1 MNVISNEI
9 NISNNIKQTQNNIIS
24 LSEVQN
30 NSISFEELLNQT
42 QKSNNSEE
50 LNESK
55 KESLDK
61 EKLDSKKNKN
71 IEDKED
77 NVEKPTESEV
87 KNPNTED
94 SSKQNETSANSVEKV
109 ENDDVQKIASSI
121 LKLGGKIQ
129 NTKDSLTSNKN
140 LNNSEKI
147 EFDLEKLG
155 KGFKKN
161 EIQLNKKTE
170 FVVKDFRTQ
179 KEINQL
185 AQNQK
190 KSELKPAIDVKL
202 DNSNT
207 ATITMD
213 YGFASETNADS
224 VLQNNNQINNN
235 ESFQSMLSSQI
246 GQNVSDIAKT
256 GTIILKDNKSGSIN
270 LVLHPDDLGN
280 VKIHLSLDGKTVSG
294 HIIVATKEAAEVFKD
309 NAQTLREAFEQN
321 GFDAAS
327 FNVSYNNDFQNQG
340 GSGQEYNQNE
350 FLVKQ
355 LYENNESFVEAN
367 IIENSVQNISKSND
381 FSINIVA

>member
-77 NVEKPTESEV
+77 NLEKPTESEV

-155 KGFKKN
+155 KGSKKN